1 MDTVIDHD
9 ALPRH
14 GRPAPVARSFG
25 WAMLTILG
33 AFLINNILVV
43 WFGFPGVL
51 GIGGEGG
58 LLGWVNLGLYAVAIA
73 GALAIVLTSPN
84 RSLRW
89 DAHLVHN
96 FNVYLVR
103 ALFWSIFL
111 VGLFDASIAF
121 LRSENLTVPLFGETL
136 GHLLTRSNFIGPW
149 IHTPLIVLGFVVAL
163 FTRTLGFPWLA
174 LLIVAAELLIVLSR
188 FVFSYEQ
195 ALMGDL
201 VRYWY
206 AALFLFAS
214 AYTLF
219 EEGHVRVDI
228 LYAGLGRTTPPR
240 RVRGFLSTIGITALI
255 FALIAGAPILLKDG
269 GAPDLTPA
277 SPAPAA
283 PGTPAAAPAL
293 VPNWAI
299 DPETSEIRFSS
310 SYSGKPFSGIFSRW
324 TSDVRFDPE
333 DLAGSAVRVRI
344 DTGSASTGKRLYD
357 DTLDGGEW
365 FDTGT
370 FATAKVNLLNFVS
383 TGGDIYTAEASLL
396 IKGQATNVPL
406 TFTVKIKDD
415 TATFTGETQ
424 LSRKALN
431 LGQQSDPGSD
441 WVADEVT
448 VSIKGTATRI
458 E

>member
-1 MDTVIDHD
+1 MSSATASTRYSAVAIVLHWTIA
-9 ALPRH
+9 ALILFMIWLGWNMEDNEVRFQLH
-14 GRPAPVARSFG
+14 KSIGIAILFLSIARVLWRRANPPPPLPDEMKPWEKSLSHAVHAGFY
-25 WAMLTILG
+25 ALMIL
-33 AFLINNILVV
+33 L
-43 WFGFPGVL
+43 P
-51 GIGGEGG
+51 
-58 LLGWVNLGLYAVAIA
+58 LLGWFLVSTAKLHVPTVLFGTVGWPHLPFTEGLRG
-73 GALAIVLTSPN
+73 GALHEVAE
-84 RSLRW
+84 
-89 DAHLVHN
+89 
-96 FNVYLVR
+96 
-103 ALFWSIFL
+103 FL
-111 VGLFDASIAF
+111 HSKGAWV
-121 LRSENLTVPLFGETL
+121 
-136 GHLLTRSNFIGPW
+136 
-149 IHTPLIVLGFVVAL
+149 LIVL
-163 FTRTLGFPWLA
+163 LA
-174 LLIVAAELLIVLSR
+174 MHVGGAVKHEIGAEQG
-188 FVFSYEQ
+188 VFKR
-195 ALMGDL
+195 M
-201 VRYWY
+201 VP
-206 AALFLFAS
+206 
-214 AYTLF
+214 
-219 EEGHVRVDI
+219 
-228 LYAGLGRTTPPR
+228 GLGRTTPPR

-255 FALIAGAPILLKDG
+255 FALIAGAPILLNDG

-310 SYSGKPFSGIFSRW
+310 SYSGKPFSGVFSRW

-383 TGGDIYTAEASLL
+383 TGGDTYTAEASLL

-458 E
+458 Q